1 MGVNKSCKIEL
12 EFRVD
17 VFRFLFKGKGRTPPT
32 GRGLY
37 YDLDDFDSTYF
48 CADWYKTYDKLG
60 DGCCLEF
67 PVRLESRLKWSS
79 TVYSSSRSVKPR
91 IFTEMIYVTLVKS
104 RC

>member
-17 VFRFLFKGKGRTPPT
+17 VFRFLFKGKGRTPT

-48 CADWYKTYDKLG
+48 CADWYKT
-60 DGCCLEF
+60 
-67 PVRLESRLKWSS
+67 
-79 TVYSSSRSVKPR
+79 
-91 IFTEMIYVTLVKS
+91 
-104 RC
+104 